1 MISSPDGKTIY
12 TLKRAG
18 CPAVIRRSGV
28 KIQVPL
34 GELSKKMN
42 AISSVVPGKTT
53 MPILSMVLVS
63 ADDGRIRFSATDLDI
78 SVTSMVSG
86 KVESPGRIAVPA
98 KKIAEIVKS
107 LSGDEVDLEVEGE
120 KLTIRCGRSRFSVNG
135 RNADDFPKMPKQE
148 SSTEFMVQAP
158 LLRRMIQKTIY
169 AVSTDLT
176 RPALCGVLWEVD
188 RNGLTMVS
196 TDGHRLAKVEAKI
209 DLKNVEKTE
218 VIVPPKALATF
229 RSYSESDEMIKVG
242 LGDNSVSIEM
252 NEVSIYS
259 RLLEGPFP
267 SYKKVIPAGNKKDLV
282 VPRDGLSAAT
292 KRVSILSDAL
302 THQVVFSLDRDK
314 LTLHV
319 TTQDLGEARE
329 ELTAAY
335 ADEPM
340 SIGYNAAYIQDILR
354 TIEGEEISFKLDR
367 PDNAGMVTPVDEKGD
382 IRQLCIVM
390 PLRIN

>member
-1 MISSPDGKTIY
+1 M
-12 TLKRAG
+12 
-18 CPAVIRRSGV
+18 
-28 KIQVPL
+28 KIIVPL

-42 AISSVVPGKTT
+42 SISSVVPGKTT
-53 MPILSMVLVS
+53 MPILSMVLINVEDS
-63 ADDGRIRFSATDLDI
+63 EINFTATDLDI
-78 SVTSMVSG
+78 SVTSKVVG
-86 KVESPGRIAVPA
+86 TVESPGNIAVPA

-107 LSGDEVDLEVEGE
+107 LSGDEVTMEAEGE
-120 KLTIRCGRSRFSVNG
+120 KLTIRCGKSRFSVNG
-135 RNADDFPKMPKQE
+135 RSADDFPKMPRQE
-148 SSTEFMVQAP
+148 SSTEFEIQSP
-158 LLRRMIQKTIY
+158 LLGKMIQKTIY

-196 TDGHRLAKVEAKI
+196 TDGHRLAKVEAKVE
-209 DLKNVEKTE
+209 LKNVEKAE
-218 VIVPPKALATF
+218 VIVPPKALSTF
-229 RSYSESDEMIKVG
+229 RSYSDKDEMIKVG

-252 NEVSIYS
+252 NNVSIYS

-267 SYKKVIPAGNKKDLV
+267 SYQKVIPSGNEKALV
-282 VPRDGLSAAT
+282 VPRDDLAAAT
-292 KRVSILSDAL
+292 RRVSILSDAL

-319 TTQDLGEARE
+319 ATQDLGDARE
-329 ELTAAY
+329 ELDATY

-340 SIGYNAAYIQDILR
+340 EIGYNAAYIQDILR
-354 TIEGEEISFKLDR
+354 TIDGDEISFSLDR
-367 PDNAGMVTPVDEKGD
+367 PDNAGVVTPADEKGD

>member
-120 KLTIRCGRSRFSVNG
+120 KLTIC
-135 RNADDFPKMPKQE
+135 
-148 SSTEFMVQAP
+148 
-158 LLRRMIQKTIY
+158 LLYT
-169 AVSTDLT
+169 
-176 RPALCGVLWEVD
+176 
-188 RNGLTMVS
+188 
-196 TDGHRLAKVEAKI
+196 
-209 DLKNVEKTE
+209 
-218 VIVPPKALATF
+218 
-229 RSYSESDEMIKVG
+229 
-242 LGDNSVSIEM
+242 
-252 NEVSIYS
+252 
-259 RLLEGPFP
+259 
-267 SYKKVIPAGNKKDLV
+267 
-282 VPRDGLSAAT
+282 
-292 KRVSILSDAL
+292 SDA
-302 THQVVFSLDRDK
+302 
-314 LTLHV
+314 
-319 TTQDLGEARE
+319 
-329 ELTAAY
+329 
-335 ADEPM
+335 ADE
-340 SIGYNAAYIQDILR
+340 
-354 TIEGEEISFKLDR
+354 
-367 PDNAGMVTPVDEKGD
+367 
-382 IRQLCIVM
+382 
-390 PLRIN
+390 

>member
-1 MISSPDGKTIY
+1 M
-12 TLKRAG
+12 
-18 CPAVIRRSGV
+18 

-63 ADDGRIRFSATDLDI
+63 AGDSGISFSATDLDI
-78 SVTSMVSG
+78 SVTSRVSG
-86 KVESPGRIAVPA
+86 DVASAGSIAVPA

-107 LSGDEVDLEVEGE
+107 LSGDEVTMEAEGD
-120 KLTIRCGRSRFSVNG
+120 KLTIRCGKSRFSVNG
-135 RNADDFPKMPKQE
+135 RSAEDFPKMPKQE
-148 SSTEFMVQAP
+148 SSTEFDIQSP
-158 LLRRMIQKTIY
+158 LLRKMIQKTIY

-176 RPALCGVLWEVD
+176 RPALCGVYWEVD
-188 RNGLTMVS
+188 RTGLIMVS
-196 TDGHRLAKVEAKI
+196 TDGHRLAKVEARV
-209 DLKNVEKTE
+209 DLKNVEKTD

-229 RSYSESDEMIKVG
+229 KAYSEQDELIKVG

-252 NEVSIYS
+252 NDVSIYS

-267 SYKKVIPAGNKKDLV
+267 SYQKVIPTGNSKALT
-282 VPRDGLSAAT
+282 VPRDELSAAT

-329 ELTAAY
+329 ELEAAWNE
-335 ADEPM
+335 EPM
-340 SIGYNAAYIQDILR
+340 DIGYNAAYIQDILR
-354 TIEGEEISFKLDR
+354 TIDGDEISFKLDR
-367 PDNAGMVTPVDEKGD
+367 PDNAGMVMPVEEKGD
-382 IRQLCIVM
+382 LKQLCIVM

>member
-1 MISSPDGKTIY
+1 MERQDPFQGGDRFPRSSGG
-12 TLKRAG
+12 L
-18 CPAVIRRSGV
+18 GV

-63 ADDGRIRFSATDLDI
+63 AEGSEISFSATDLDI
-78 SVTSMVSG
+78 SVTS
-86 KVESPGRIAVPA
+86 KVAGTVDKPGSIAVPA

-107 LSGDEVDLEVEGE
+107 LSGDEVTLEAEGE
-120 KLTIRCGRSRFSVNG
+120 KLTIKCGKSRFSVNG
-135 RNADDFPKMPKQE
+135 RSADDFPKMPRQE
-148 SSTEFMVQAP
+148 SSTEFEVQAP
-158 LLRRMIQKTIY
+158 LLRKMIKKTIY

-176 RPALCGVLWEVD
+176 RPALCGVYWEVD
-188 RNGLTMVS
+188 RNGLKMVS
-196 TDGHRLAKVEAKI
+196 TDGHRLAKVEAKV
-209 DLKNVEKTE
+209 DLKNIEKAE
-218 VIVPPKALATF
+218 VIVPPKALSTF
-229 RSYSESDEMIKVG
+229 RSYSENDEMIKIG

-252 NEVSIYS
+252 KDVSIYS

-267 SYKKVIPAGNKKDLV
+267 SYQKVIPSGNSKALIVTRDDLF
-282 VPRDGLSAAT
+282 AAT

-302 THQVVFSLDRDK
+302 THQVIFSLDRDK

-319 TTQDLGEARE
+319 TTHDLGEARE
-329 ELTAAY
+329 ELEANY

-354 TIEGEEISFKLDR
+354 TIDGDEISFRLDR
-367 PDNAGMVTPVDEKGD
+367 PDNAGMVMPVDEKGE
-382 IRQLCIVM
+382 IKQLCIVM

>member
-1 MISSPDGKTIY
+1 MISAEDG
-12 TLKRAG
+12 G
-18 CPAVIRRSGV
+18 
-28 KIQVPL
+28 
-34 GELSKKMN
+34 
-42 AISSVVPGKTT
+42 IS
-53 MPILSMVLVS
+53 
-63 ADDGRIRFSATDLDI
+63 FSATDLDI
-78 SVTSMVSG
+78 SVTS
-86 KVESPGRIAVPA
+86 KVAGTVDDGGSIAVPA

-107 LSGDEVDLEVEGE
+107 LSGDEVTMETDGE
-120 KLTIRCGRSRFSVNG
+120 KLTIRCGKSRFSVNG
-135 RNADDFPKMPKQE
+135 RGADDFPKMPKQE
-148 SSTEFMVQAP
+148 SRTEFEVQSS
-158 LLRRMIQKTIY
+158 LLGKMIQKTIY

-188 RNGLTMVS
+188 RSGLTMVS
-196 TDGHRLAKVEAKI
+196 TDGHRLAKVDAKVA
-209 DLKNVEKTE
+209 LKDVEKTD
-218 VIVPPKALATF
+218 VIVPPKALSTF
-229 RSYSESDEMIKVG
+229 RSYSEQEEMIKVG
-242 LGDNSVSIEM
+242 LGDNSVSLDM
-252 NEVSIYS
+252 KDVSIYS

-267 SYKKVIPAGNKKDLV
+267 SYQKVIPAGNEKALTV
-282 VPRDGLSAAT
+282 TRDELQAAT

-329 ELTAAY
+329 EIEAAY

-340 SIGYNAAYIQDILR
+340 DIGYNAAYIQDILR
-354 TIEGEEISFKLDR
+354 TIEGDEIAFKLDR